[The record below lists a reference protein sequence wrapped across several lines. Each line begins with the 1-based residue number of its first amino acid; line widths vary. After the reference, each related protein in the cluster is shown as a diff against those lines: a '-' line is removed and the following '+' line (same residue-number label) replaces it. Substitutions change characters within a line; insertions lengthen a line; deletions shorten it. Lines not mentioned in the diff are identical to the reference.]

1 MASAAKTT
9 KHKRNWKKDKLAK
22 NRAKKTRR
30 KLAKLEKAGKTL

>member
-9 KHKRNWKKDKLAK
+9 KHKRKWKRDKLAK

-30 KLAKLEKAGKTL
+30 KLAKLEKSGKTL